1 MQCTTAERKRRTA
14 KGRST
19 ITINIPKGAER
30 IIRILHDNAHDA
42 YVVGG
47 CVRDSIL
54 GRDPGD
60 WDITTSARPEEV
72 KRLFRRTIDT
82 GIEHGT
88 VTVLTNDG
96 NYEITT
102 YRIDGAYTDA
112 RHPDS
117 VEYTDNLREDLR
129 RRDFTINAM
138 AYSDEKGLVDIYGGL
153 DDLSAHLI
161 RCVGDPDERFTED
174 ALRIL
179 RAVRFAA
186 QLGFEIE
193 ESTAAAIKNHV
204 PQLAHVSKERI
215 FAELNKALCSDHP
228 QALEIIY
235 AEEMEASISP
245 SFPLIRET
253 AVRGMEQAA
262 YLRKEKHLRWAAL
275 MRELTPKDAER
286 ILRELKSDTDT
297 IRRVRTLVGE
307 LKERTPV
314 RPVEIRRLLSKIG
327 PDMFEDMIALKRF
340 GFGRCTRE
348 DYDRALT
355 EFYGILER
363 GDAYSIKALKV
374 TGADLI
380 ACGVTPGPRMG
391 DILSSMLDAVIEDP
405 SLNTR
410 EELLRMV

>member
-1 MQCTTAERKRRTA
+1 M
-14 KGRST
+14 
-19 ITINIPKGAER
+19 
-30 IIRILHDNAHDA
+30 
-42 YVVGG
+42 GG

-204 PQLAHVSKERI
+204 PQIAHVSKERI

-235 AEEMEASISP
+235 AEEMETSISP

-253 AVRGMEQAA
+253 AARGMEQAA